1 MKKICREHIGIFVI
15 GLFIFA
21 LSSNLLTGVLQN
33 MFARNIV
40 QYYWIEAICKYV
52 IALLPLVLMV
62 KWGYVGK
69 SSVKEIGGGFLIGAV
84 LILFCIPN
92 IVPFIFIDTVFM
104 LVNWKAILSIG
115 VAAFAIGLMEEA
127 GIRGVFLPLL
137 YEKWSEKERAY
148 SKAAI
153 VTSLVFACIH
163 LNWSVRYLLV
173 NGTLPLDQLLGNLY
187 QVYYTFCFGIFAAG
201 VTIYTRSILPM
212 VFWHGIC
219 DLTAFLP
226 NGLYPQSILNYFMQK
241 NWGTLQSVF
250 DGHGIAMSEEVI
262 HGLINLILLLV
273 GFLLIQKAEK
283 RRELL
288 ES

>member
-1 MKKICREHIGIFVI
+1 MKKICREYIGIFII

-21 LSSNLLTGVLQN
+21 LSSNLITGFLQN
-33 MFARNIV
+33 MLARDIV
-40 QYYWIEAICKYV
+40 QNYWIEAICKYV
-52 IALLPLVLMV
+52 IALLPLFLMI

-69 SSVKEIGGGFLIGAV
+69 SNIKKIGIGFLIGAV

-92 IVPFIFIDTVFM
+92 IVPFMFLDSVYM
-104 LVNWKAILSIG
+104 LVNWKAVFAII
-115 VAAFAIGLMEEA
+115 AASFAIGLMEEA

-137 YEKWSEKERAY
+137 YEKWSEKKHAY
-148 SKAAI
+148 TKAAI
-153 VTSLVFACIH
+153 ITSLVFACIH
-163 LNWSVRYLLV
+163 LNWSVRYLVV
-173 NGTLPLDQLLGNLY
+173 NGTLLLEQLLGNLY

-226 NGLYPQSILNYFMQK
+226 NGLYPQSILNYFRQK
-241 NWGTLQSVF
+241 NWGTLQAVF
-250 DGHGIAMSEEVI
+250 DKYGIAMLEEVI

-283 RRELL
+283 KK
-288 ES
+288 